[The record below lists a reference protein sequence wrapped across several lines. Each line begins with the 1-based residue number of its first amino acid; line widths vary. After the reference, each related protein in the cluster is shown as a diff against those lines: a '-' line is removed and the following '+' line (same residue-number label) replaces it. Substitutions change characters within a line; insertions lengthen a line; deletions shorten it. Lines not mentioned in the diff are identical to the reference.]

1 MSILLK
7 IQLTSNMMGFLGG
20 ISYEMYLVHVQVL
33 NIYFKTYN
41 GNNIYTYFVLVIATS
56 ILLKEVVKLIQNL
69 FWQSR
74 VKWRYGN

>member
-1 MSILLK
+1 
-7 IQLTSNMMGFLGG
+7 
-20 ISYEMYLVHVQVL
+20 MYLVHVQVL

-56 ILLKEVVKLIQNL
+56 ILLKEVVKLILNL
-69 FWQSR
+69 FWQRR